1 MKLLI
6 FFLLLTSIAYGQDS
20 IALWSDPIFVPKG
33 QVNSAINSGSKDLV
47 LFEVDKNKYYKLSEV
62 TPVWTIS
69 ATFESN
75 ASQWTYNGGWQIVQP
90 GAGQDKFSAR
100 DFAWIPSPNGTQ
112 TATISL
118 TLESNSR
125 ISFWSERAGG
135 HGNYQLVVKKGN
147 TVVETSPVINA
158 GALLYNSD
166 FNNGTPSWSS
176 RTLDAGMYSLEVSPA
191 GQLVVDKVTVE
202 KLTY

>member
-1 MKLLI
+1 MKTLIFLLI
-6 FFLLLTSIAYGQDS
+6 PFYSYAQDS
-20 IALWSDPIFVPKG
+20 VALWSEPVFVPKG
-33 QVNSAINSGSKDLV
+33 SVSQPVNSGSKELI
-47 LFEVDKNKYYKLSEV
+47 LFEVSKNKTYKIVETLLSWEQSV
-62 TPVWTIS
+62 Y
-69 ATFESN
+69 ESN
-75 ASQWTYNGGWQIVQP
+75 ASQWVYNGGWQIVQP

-112 TATISL
+112 TATIAL
-118 TLESNSR
+118 TLDANSR

-135 HGNYQLVVKKGN
+135 HGKYQLVVKKGN
-147 TVVETSPVINA
+147 TVIETSPVINA

-166 FNNGTPSWSS
+166 YNNGTPSWSS
-176 RTLDAGMYSLEVSPA
+176 RTLDAGVYSLEVRPA

>member
-1 MKLLI
+1 MLALI
-6 FFLLLTSIAYGQDS
+6 AASIVAFGQDS
-20 IALWSDPIFVPKG
+20 TALWNEPLWVPSAQAG
-33 QVNSAINSGSKDLV
+33 QTINSGSKELI
-47 LFEVDKNKYYKLSEV
+47 LFEVQKNKYYKLTEV
-62 TPVWTIS
+62 TPVWTTS

-75 ASQWTYNGGWQIVQP
+75 AAQWTYNGGWQIVQP

-112 TATISL
+112 TATI
-118 TLESNSR
+118 TLPIEANSK

-147 TVVETSPVINA
+147 TVIETSPVINA

-176 RTLDAGMYSLEVSPA
+176 KTLDAGTYTLEVRPA